1 MKRMRRTNI
10 IASSVAGITLAATA
24 QVFAETPATA
34 VLKKTGYASVNGLK
48 LYYEIHGS
56 GEPLVLVHGGLGAT
70 DMFAVILPLLSNSRQ
85 VIAVDLQAHGRT
97 ADIDR
102 PLSFEA
108 MAGDIA
114 ALIRSLGLG
123 NADVMGYSLGGGVA
137 LSTAFRYPDAV
148 RKLVVVSAAFRRDG
162 WYPEIVSGMSQVGAE
177 AAEPMKQTPMYEL
190 YARVAPRPR
199 DWPVLLTKMGE
210 LMRKDYDWSK
220 YVAAM
225 RTPTM
230 LVFGDADAVRPA
242 HAVEFFEL
250 LGGGK
255 KDAGWDGSGMSNARL
270 AILPG
275 LTHYN
280 VFSSPLLASVVT
292 SFLDSPIR

>member
-1 MKRMRRTNI
+1 MMLRRGFLATTAAAI
-10 IASSVAGITLAATA
+10 LPAAAAAFPRPSPITGPKTAYAA
-24 QVFAETPATA
+24 
-34 VLKKTGYASVNGLK
+34 VNGLK

-220 YVAAM
+220 DVAAM

-292 SFLDSPIR
+292 SFLAAPMPPAA